1 MFALPTR
8 TAIPSIMSPLN
19 VVVHSDGLLVDAP
32 VFWWE
37 NCTFDP
43 LLFVVV
49 DKLCRG
55 SKVMEHMADLM
66 GLW

>member
-1 MFALPTR
+1 MAPH
-8 TAIPSIMSPLN
+8 N
-19 VVVHSDGLLVDAP
+19 VVVGSDGLLVDAP
-32 VFWWE
+32 VFRWE
-37 NCTFDP
+37 NHNFDP